1 MQKNKITVRFNDI
14 ELDKIK
20 KVAEEKDMKVATLI
34 RTATLNVITNKEFLN
49 DKEEMIKV
57 ISEIVEQNNDKKL
70 GRIISLIFRATS
82 HVDVVKEQI
91 NVLFQVIQNTG
102 DEDKDYSELLYKNH
116 KITRLA
122 EEKMKKQDIYNIN
135 RKKYGGMNEFD

>member
-1 MQKNKITVRFNDI
+1 MFKLVRFNDLK
-14 ELDKIK
+14 LDKIK

-57 ISEIVEQNNDKKL
+57 IAEIVEQNNDKKL

-102 DEDKDYSELLYKNH
+102 DEDKDYSELLSRNH

-122 EEKMKKQDIYNIN
+122 EEKIKKQDIYNIN
-135 RKKYGGMNEFD
+135 RKKYGGMNDFD